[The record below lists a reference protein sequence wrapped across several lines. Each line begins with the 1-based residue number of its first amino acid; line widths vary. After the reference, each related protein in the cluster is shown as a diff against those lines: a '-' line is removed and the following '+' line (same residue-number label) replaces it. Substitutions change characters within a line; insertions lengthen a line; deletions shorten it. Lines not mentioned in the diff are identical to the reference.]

1 MKKYAIGIDI
11 GGTHFRKVVI
21 ERRGKFLKPPQ
32 KENVVHTDYHRIIKK
47 ITESVKEEDRK
58 KISCVGISIA
68 GPVDFKKQAVKETPH
83 LPFPKNFSLKKA
95 VEKKLKIP
103 VFIDND
109 MNCAAEAE
117 LKFGAL
123 KNYKNAVILT
133 ISTGVGSAIIID
145 GRIYRGKDGM
155 AGEVGHLSGYVSK
168 NGRIE
173 ALASGE
179 SLEERMRKALKEKK
193 RLDALKIYQRALK
206 GDKLSKKLI
215 KDTAYWM
222 GIVLANVTN
231 MLNPEVIIM
240 DGGFFLGT
248 LPLTLDTIKRVLKQK
263 STAPPKLLKSKM
275 GDLGGAIGAAIL
287 ALKNS

>member
-1 MKKYAIGIDI
+1 
-11 GGTHFRKVVI
+11 
-21 ERRGKFLKPPQ
+21 
-32 KENVVHTDYHRIIKK
+32 
-47 ITESVKEEDRK
+47 
-58 KISCVGISIA
+58 
-68 GPVDFKKQAVKETPH
+68 
-83 LPFPKNFSLKKA
+83 
-95 VEKKLKIP
+95 
-103 VFIDND
+103 
-109 MNCAAEAE
+109 
-117 LKFGAL
+117 
-123 KNYKNAVILT
+123 
-133 ISTGVGSAIIID
+133 
-145 GRIYRGKDGM
+145 
-155 AGEVGHLSGYVSK
+155 
-168 NGRIE
+168 
-173 ALASGE
+173 
-179 SLEERMRKALKEKK
+179 MRKALKEKK